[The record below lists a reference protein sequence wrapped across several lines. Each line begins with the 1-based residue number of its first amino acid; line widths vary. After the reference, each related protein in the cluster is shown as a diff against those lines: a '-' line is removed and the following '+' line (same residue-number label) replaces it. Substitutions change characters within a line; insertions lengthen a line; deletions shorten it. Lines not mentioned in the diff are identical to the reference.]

1 LTSSAEFQALFQQG
15 QRIDQPSVV
24 VLWRVTGRPRR
35 VGFAVARQVGD
46 AVHRNRARR
55 RLREAYRTARSAA
68 PEGIDVIVIGKRRA
82 VEEDLARLT
91 SELRRAFGEIARRT
105 ERP

>member
-1 LTSSAEFQALFQQG
+1 
-15 QRIDQPSVV
+15 
-24 VLWRVTGRPRR
+24 
-35 VGFAVARQVGD
+35 
-46 AVHRNRARR
+46 
-55 RLREAYRTARSAA
+55 
-68 PEGIDVIVIGKRRA
+68 VIVIGKRRA